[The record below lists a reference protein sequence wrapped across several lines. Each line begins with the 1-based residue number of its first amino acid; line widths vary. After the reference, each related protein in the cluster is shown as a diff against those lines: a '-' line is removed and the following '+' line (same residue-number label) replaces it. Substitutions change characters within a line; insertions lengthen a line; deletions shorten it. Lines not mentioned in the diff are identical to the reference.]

1 MTQQEKFGRAARLGS
16 PAIVQTSVPERGG
29 IFKCRAQ
36 LGFLLRWT
44 EIAFLFFKKGFELE
58 ATLQKTS

>member
-44 EIAFLFFKKGFELE
+44 EIAILKGFELD